1 MTVKN
6 RVRILKLSRQIEK
19 NPDYAATLGVSVIY
33 RTQLGND
40 EESNTNDQSY
50 TKGEHKDE

>member
-6 RVRILKLSRQIEK
+6 RVRILKLSKQIKK
-19 NPDYAATLGVSVIY
+19 NPDYAATLGVSVIC
-33 RTQLGND
+33 RTQLDNYG
-40 EESNTNDQSY
+40 ESNINDQSY

>member
-6 RVRILKLSRQIEK
+6 RVRILKLSRQIKK
-19 NPDYAATLGVSVIY
+19 NPDYAATLGVSVIC
-33 RTQLGND
+33 RTQLDNYG
-40 EESNTNDQSY
+40 ESNINDQSY